1 MSPNPDTLCAAA
13 VMLGSAV
20 CSGHAG
26 RNCVVSDSTERRSES
41 EWDPMPKAPVISVG
55 TRSIPTVSN
64 LRGRTGSIEWATDG
78 TNAKKTLQ
86 NAEIA

>member
-41 EWDPMPKAPVISVG
+41 EWDPMPRAPAISVG
-55 TRSIPTVSN
+55 TRSVPTVSN
-64 LRGRTGSIEWATDG
+64 FAR
-78 TNAKKTLQ
+78 Q
-86 NAEIA
+86 NG